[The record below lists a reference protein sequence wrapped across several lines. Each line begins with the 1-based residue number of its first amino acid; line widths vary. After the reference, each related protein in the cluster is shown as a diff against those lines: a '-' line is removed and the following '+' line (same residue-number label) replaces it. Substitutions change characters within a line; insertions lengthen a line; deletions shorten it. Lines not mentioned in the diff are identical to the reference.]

1 MMHELIVLPAALVAV
16 MLVDSVI
23 VVGCECL
30 PVGEE
35 GGARQKHLLRHFV
48 RAQNCLLVIIIP
60 APAVA
65 VMLG

>member
-1 MMHELIVLPAALVAV
+1 M
-16 MLVDSVI
+16 DSVV

-65 VMLG
+65 VMSGWSVVG